1 MSPARYWTA
10 FALAW
15 SLACAMR
22 VPAADFTLT
31 SGEMAKVAARQ
42 LVIRATLDASQRR
55 GTVRAALQI
64 DAPAEVV
71 FRTMTSCA
79 DALAYVPHLR
89 TCHVRERAPDN
100 SWMVVEHELDFGWYA
115 PRTRWVSRADMTAN
129 RKIVFRQVS
138 GDFRANEGTWEL
150 EPSADGSRTL
160 LLYRI
165 YIDPPGYVPNWLA
178 RSTFKRELPQ
188 MLTDLRKRC
197 ETEQGL
203 RADANTTRAGP

>member
-1 MSPARYWTA
+1 MAPARHRTA

-15 SLACAMR
+15 GLACSMC

-31 SGEMAKVAARQ
+31 NAEMAKVAARQ

-55 GTVRAALQI
+55 GTVRAAMQI

-79 DALAYVPHLR
+79 DALQYVPHLR
-89 TCHVRERAPDN
+89 SCRVRERGPDDR
-100 SWMVVEHELDFGWYA
+100 WLLVEHEIDFGWYA
-115 PRTRWVSRADMTAN
+115 PRIRWVSRADMIVN
-129 RKIVFRQVS
+129 RKIDFRQVS
-138 GDFRANEGTWEL
+138 GDFKANEGSWEL

-165 YIDPPGYVPNWLA
+165 YLDPPGYVPNWLA

-188 MLTDLRKRC
+188 MLTELRRRC

-203 RADANTTRAGP
+203 RAQAIPH

>member
-1 MSPARYWTA
+1 MAPAKQWTA
-10 FALAW
+10 IALAW
-15 SLACAMR
+15 GLACALPT
-22 VPAADFTLT
+22 PAADFTLT
-31 SGEMAKVAARQ
+31 KAEMAKVAAGQ

-64 DAPAEVV
+64 AAPAEVV

-79 DALAYVPHLR
+79 DALEYVPHLR
-89 TCHVRERAPDN
+89 SCRVRERGPND
-100 SWMVVEHELDFGWYA
+100 SWMVVEHEIDFGWYA
-115 PRTRWVSRADMTAN
+115 PRMKWVSRADMSTN
-129 RKIVFRQVS
+129 RKITFHQVS

-150 EPSADGSRTL
+150 EPSVDGSHTL

-165 YIDPPGYVPNWLA
+165 YLDPPGYVPNWLA

-188 MLTDLRKRC
+188 MLTGLRRRC

-203 RADANTTRAGP
+203 RAQASPH